1 MKKFRKWLAVFTLA
15 LACVLTFGA
24 AFTASAASGDF
35 TVTYKVPFFADIE
48 RSVGQYSAAEPLDI
62 TAVRGEMYGMPGHA
76 FVPDGLEVVWY
87 TDAAYTD
94 EYGFDVAVTEDLTLY
109 GKIVE
114 TSQNFRSNGFGWDV
128 QSGRVYAGDI
138 VNDNYITSNE
148 YTSPT
153 FTDESTGAATFSYD
167 GIHYSVYG
175 RGLDVTKPFTVEL
188 DFNSVVPVGSTAW
201 FLVSLFPALT
211 LAQAGVQGPWANAG
225 AGSVVM
231 FNLGDGGAPQT
242 IAEGMTIVDYPS
254 TTSIE
259 YADGGAPFRAMFEG
273 GNTSISLTAE
283 IGESGTTFTSADGTL
298 LATSP
303 ATRADFP
310 SGYAY
315 ISLASNGS
323 PSQYI
328 GFDVQVRQ
336 QAGQFTVTGEHVTLG
351 ELSVNE
357 MAVTLPI
364 TVEEGYRL
372 TSVTV
377 GGKPATFVELFTQ
390 KGTYAIDVSEWGA
403 DAQIAVVATLPAEEG
418 EDGRG
423 CGSLLAAGTGAA
435 GIGAAALAAAV
446 LVLVRKSKPKRSIR

>member
-1 MKKFRKWLAVFTLA
+1 MKRLQKLFVSAA
-15 LACVLTFGA
+15 LAAAVAAGAGA
-24 AFTASAASGDF
+24 ALPAAAAGDY

-48 RSVGQYSAAEPLDI
+48 RSVAQNSAAVPLDI
-62 TAVRGEMYGMPGHA
+62 TAVRGEMYGLPDHA

-87 TDAAYTD
+87 TDEAYTQ

-114 TSQNFRSNGFGWDV
+114 SSQNFRSNGFGWDV
-128 QSGRVYAGDI
+128 RSGKVYAGDI
-138 VNDNYITSNE
+138 INDNYITSNE
-148 YTSPT
+148 YTCPSY
-153 FTDESTGAATFSYD
+153 TDEATGEASFLYD

-188 DFNSVVPVGSTAW
+188 DFTNVVPDGSTAW
-201 FLVSLFPALT
+201 FLYSLFPALT

-225 AGSVVM
+225 AASVVM

-242 IAEGMTIVDYPS
+242 ITEGMSIVNYTS
-254 TTSIE
+254 TTVTE
-259 YADGGAPFRAMFEG
+259 YPDGGTAFRAMFEN

-283 IGESGTTFTSADGTL
+283 IGENGTTFTDAEGTL
-298 LATSP
+298 VATSP

-323 PSQYI
+323 PSQRI
-328 GFDVQVRQ
+328 DFDVQIRQ
-336 QAGQFTVTGEHVTLG
+336 EPGNITVSGEHVTLG

-364 TVEEGYRL
+364 AAEEGYEL

-377 GGKPATFVELFTQ
+377 NGKAATFVELYSE
-390 KGTYAIDVSEWGA
+390 KGTYAIDITEWGT
-403 DAQIAVVATLPAEEG
+403 DAKISVVAHAPSPDAES
-418 EDGRG
+418 G
-423 CGSLLAAGTGAA
+423 CGSALSAGAA
-435 GIGAAALAAAV
+435 GGSAAAL
-446 LVLVRKSKPKRSIR
+446 LVSLAFALKFKSKRSI